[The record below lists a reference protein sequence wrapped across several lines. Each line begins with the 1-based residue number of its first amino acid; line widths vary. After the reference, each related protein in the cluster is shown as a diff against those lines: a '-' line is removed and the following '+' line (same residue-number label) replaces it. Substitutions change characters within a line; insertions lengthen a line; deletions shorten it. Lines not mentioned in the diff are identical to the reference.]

1 MLHTQ
6 ESASS
11 ESSDSSNKIV
21 ADSDARKFSNETL
34 DSSTVTDTI
43 RELPDVKGLT
53 INVTNN
59 LSDIVNRP
67 PDFKNQ
73 EPHVE
78 IDPAE
83 VEDDDNLNN
92 DAENFINKHKVEN
105 KHKESASSESRD
117 SSTNEIVADSDA
129 RKFSNETL
137 DSATIADSIIVELP
151 DAKGL
156 TINNVANSLSDIA
169 NLPADF
175 KNQEPGVDIDPAEVE
190 DDDLNIDR
198 ENFVNKQEVEN
209 KHLMDAL
216 GSNSEQTEATGIV

>member
-1 MLHTQ
+1 
-6 ESASS
+6 
-11 ESSDSSNKIV
+11 
-21 ADSDARKFSNETL
+21 
-34 DSSTVTDTI
+34 
-43 RELPDVKGLT
+43 
-53 INVTNN
+53 
-59 LSDIVNRP
+59 
-67 PDFKNQ
+67 
-73 EPHVE
+73 
-78 IDPAE
+78 
-83 VEDDDNLNN
+83 
-92 DAENFINKHKVEN
+92 
-105 KHKESASSESRD
+105 
-117 SSTNEIVADSDA
+117 VADSDA